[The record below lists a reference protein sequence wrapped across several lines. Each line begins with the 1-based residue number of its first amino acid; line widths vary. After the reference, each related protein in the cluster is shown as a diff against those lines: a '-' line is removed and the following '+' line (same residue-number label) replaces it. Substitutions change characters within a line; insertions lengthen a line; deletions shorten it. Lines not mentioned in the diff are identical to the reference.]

1 MSYEGP
7 SLEGI
12 CRTHMSHV
20 CMPPGP
26 TCIGHPVKLYER
38 KTSSAQSARMI
49 VLRHQS
55 DDFRVRLKGFV
66 HQAI

>member
-26 TCIGHPVKLYER
+26 TCIGHLAKLYER
-38 KTSSAQSARMI
+38 KDKLGPVSPN
-49 VLRHQS
+49 
-55 DDFRVRLKGFV
+55 DRV
-66 HQAI
+66 AASI